1 MHWGSPKRDIFDSK
15 ERRSRLVAEKKEAG
29 EFFTKTMCG
38 GTKEGPHVITLT
50 NYRNRLFT
58 LQAMEL
64 VSAGDLN
71 NGFNVGTDVV
81 NWQSKVPDFRELLC
95 LSGQIAEHQL

>member
-1 MHWGSPKRDIFDSK
+1 MHWGSPKRDIFDSR

-29 EFFTKTMCG
+29 EFFTKTLRG

-50 NYRNRLFT
+50 EYRNRLFT
-58 LQAMEL
+58 LQATEL
-64 VSAGDLN
+64 VSGYLN

-81 NWQSKVPDFRELLC
+81 NWQSKVPDFREQLC